1 VRACAHLKPVRV
13 GHVSVTVTSGM
24 FYEVNR
30 FKSVADTMRVGGNG
44 PTYLRAGPAGEI
56 VQPRVRLWNV

>member
-1 VRACAHLKPVRV
+1 
-13 GHVSVTVTSGM
+13 M